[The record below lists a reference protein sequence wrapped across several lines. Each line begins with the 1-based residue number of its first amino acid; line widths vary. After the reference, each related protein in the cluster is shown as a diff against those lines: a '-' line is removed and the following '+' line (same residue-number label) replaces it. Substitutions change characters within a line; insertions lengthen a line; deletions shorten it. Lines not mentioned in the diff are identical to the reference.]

1 MFLPKD
7 VKVVVGSGYNDYYGE
22 SEIYSKNDNSFQYG
36 PNLPYAIEGPATVQ
50 YGDSIILVGGLRYD
64 CYCDNSGKLL
74 ISIKMFADYTYQ
86 STTFRNSLLEHSG
99 FRWLELGCYGCFS
112 EHTQEPPCGFPT

>member
-36 PNLPYAIEGPATVQ
+36 PNLPYAIEGPATAQ

-74 ISIKMFADYTYQ
+74 IFVKMFARCHLPIDFFQ
-86 STTFRNSLLEHSG
+86 KFST
-99 FRWLELGCYGCFS
+99 
-112 EHTQEPPCGFPT
+112 